1 MTDEEMGHDLEMA
14 TRRPASHEMEKA
26 QQAEHDCQLAE
37 DDVACAMQE
46 DGPTPSSDNGDGPS
60 ASGGNASNEESSE
73 KAIDLING
81 IASQPQTLG
90 AAQDEGSEDGDDI
103 LDQRGKRTP
112 DRENLGSDS
121 GPTLELS
128 LKRPRSAVDTT
139 GDFEE
144 RQPLRHSGGSAFSRY
159 FLGNWSLYFFG
170 PELIFPVS

>member
-26 QQAEHDCQLAE
+26 HQADHASQLAE
-37 DDVACAMQE
+37 DDIACAMQE
-46 DGPTPSSDNGDGPS
+46 DGPTPSGDNEDGPS
-60 ASGGNASNEESSE
+60 TSGGNGSNEESFE

-81 IASQPQTLG
+81 IACQPPTL
-90 AAQDEGSEDGDDI
+90 AAEQDEGSEDGDDH
-103 LDQRGKRTP
+103 DQRGKRTP
-112 DRENLGSDS
+112 DRDNLGLDS
-121 GPTLELS
+121 GPTLELT

-159 FLGNWSLYFFG
+159 F
-170 PELIFPVS
+170 V